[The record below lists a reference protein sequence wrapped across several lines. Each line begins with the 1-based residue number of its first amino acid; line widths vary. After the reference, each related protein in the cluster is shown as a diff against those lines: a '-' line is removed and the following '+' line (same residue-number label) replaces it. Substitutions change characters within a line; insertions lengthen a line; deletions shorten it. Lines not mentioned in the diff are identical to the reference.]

1 MQKGLPTMPNN
12 RLLVFAASLA
22 LSPLAMAQGGAKPAP
37 ATPAKKLYCWNEN
50 GQRVCSDA
58 LPADAVNRARDEIS
72 AKSGLRMAEVERA
85 LTDEERAQLAEA
97 EAQRKVD
104 QATADTR
111 RRTDQAMLASY
122 ETEESLN
129 RVFNE
134 RISIVDNSIRT
145 ARYNVTSLREGLVS
159 LLQTAG
165 DRELSGQPI
174 STELAANISK
184 RHRELVRQRQ
194 LQASF
199 ENQRAELDVEIA
211 DIIRRYRDL
220 KAAATPDPA
229 AVAQT
234 ETTKP
239 E

>member
-1 MQKGLPTMPNN
+1 MQKGLPTMPIN
-12 RLLVFAASLA
+12 RLLVLVASVA
-22 LSPLAMAQGGAKPAP
+22 LSPLALAQGSKPA
-37 ATPAKKLYCWNEN
+37 APAKKLYCWNEN

-72 AKSGLRMAEVERA
+72 AKSGLRTAEVERA
-85 LTDEERAQLAEA
+85 LTDEERAQAAEA
-97 EAQRKVD
+97 EVQRKVD

-122 ETEESLN
+122 ETEEALN
-129 RVFNE
+129 RVFKE

-165 DRELSGQPI
+165 DRELSSQPI
-174 STELAANISK
+174 STELAANITR

-199 ENQRAELDVEIA
+199 ENQRTELDVEIA
-211 DIIRRYRDL
+211 DIVRRYRDL
-220 KAAATPDPA
+220 KAVAPPTAD

-234 ETTKP
+234 DTKK
-239 E
+239 

>member
-1 MQKGLPTMPNN
+1 MGLPTMPKI
-12 RLLVFAASLA
+12 SLFMLAMCAA
-22 LSPLAMAQGGAKPAP
+22 LSPLALAQKADG
-37 ATPAKKLYCWNEN
+37 PAKKLYCWNEN
-50 GQRVCSDA
+50 GTRVCSDA

-72 AKSGLRMAEVERA
+72 AKSGLRTGTVQRALTEEERA
-85 LTDEERAQLAEA
+85 LAESDAQ
-97 EAQRKVD
+97 QRKVD
-104 QATADTR
+104 EAAAATR

-122 ETEESLN
+122 ETEEALN

-165 DRELSGQPI
+165 DRELSSKPVNA
-174 STELAANISK
+174 ELAANISK

-220 KAAATPDPA
+220 KAVAPPAAA

-234 ETTKP
+234 DTAK
-239 E
+239 

>member
-1 MQKGLPTMPNN
+1 MPKN
-12 RLLVFAASLA
+12 RLLVLAASLA
-22 LSPLAMAQGGAKPAP
+22 LAPVAMAQGSS
-37 ATPAKKLYCWNEN
+37 TPAKKLYCWNEN

-72 AKSGLRMAEVERA
+72 AKSGLRTAEVERA
-85 LTDEERAQLAEA
+85 LTDEERAEAAEA

-122 ETEESLN
+122 ETEDALN

-134 RISIVDNSIRT
+134 RISIVDNSVRT

-165 DRELSGQPI
+165 DRELSGKPI
-174 STELAANISK
+174 SPDLAANISK
-184 RHRELVRQRQ
+184 RHRELMRQRQ

-199 ENQRAELDVEIA
+199 ENQRTELDAEIA

-220 KAAATPDPA
+220 KATSTPA
-229 AVAQT
+229 AVAVAVAQSD
-234 ETTKP
+234 TTKP